1 MKSTNSYLAGAV
13 SLIAF
18 AVLAFGQASGAWA
31 ASSVALSNV
40 TFAPGKAVDL
50 RLAQQTGSKA
60 DVRAKVTYKD
70 GWANIDL
77 RYKHLPPAILYGGD
91 VTAYVLW
98 SVTPAGWATN
108 LGEVR
113 PATDDLE
120 HRQSYRTN
128 QANFALMVTA
138 ESFFLAPEP
147 SQLVLFVNE
156 APAKEKEGVTTV
168 KFSYS
173 GLSPVKH
180 DVDNIAGRKWS
191 SKVPLALAEAR
202 KAFEV
207 AGNNQSKTYALDLYQ
222 AADDSLSKAEELF
235 RARKSEKEITF
246 SARNSVELSAQ
257 ANYTSLNRQAA
268 EALKELEMARA
279 AQMSQLQAQKGQLEA
294 QKGQLEAQNVQLA
307 GQLAQMKR
315 DLLAAA
321 STIAEARA
329 SAEGVILTLP
339 GILFAVDKAT
349 LQPQGEL
356 ALAKL
361 SGVLLALPRT
371 AAVVNGYTDS
381 TGKPDYNQVLSL
393 KRATSVTD
401 FLAKQ
406 GVQASR
412 MKAVGMGDQNPI
424 ASNATPEGRT
434 KNRRVEIDIL
444 VMR

>member
-1 MKSTNSYLAGAV
+1 MKSTNSYLTGAV
-13 SLIAF
+13 SLIVF
-18 AVLAFGQASGAWA
+18 AVLAFGQASGAWG
-31 ASSVALSNV
+31 ASPVTLSNV
-40 TFAPGKAVDL
+40 TFAPGKTVDL
-50 RLAQQTGSKA
+50 RLEQQTGSQA
-60 DVRAKVTYKD
+60 NLRAKVTYKD

-77 RYKHLPPAILYGGD
+77 KYKNLPPAILYGGD

-113 PATDDLE
+113 PATDELE
-120 HRQSYRTN
+120 HTQSYRTN
-128 QANFALMVTA
+128 QANFALMVTG

-147 SQLVLFVNE
+147 SDLVLFLNQ
-156 APAKEKEGVTTV
+156 APAKEKKGVTATS
-168 KFSYS
+168 FSYS
-173 GLSPVKH
+173 NLTPVKR

-191 SKVPLALAEAR
+191 STIPLALAEAR

-207 AGNNQSKTYALDLYQ
+207 AGGNKAKTYALDLYQ
-222 AADDSLSKAEELF
+222 AADDSLSKAEQLF
-235 RARKSEKEITF
+235 KARRSEKEITF
-246 SARNSVELSAQ
+246 SARNSVEFSAQ
-257 ANYTSLNRQAA
+257 ANYTSLNRQAVQA
-268 EALKELEMARA
+268 IKELEMARA
-279 AQMSQLQAQKGQLEA
+279 AQMSQLETQKGQLEAQKGQLEA
-294 QKGQLEAQNVQLA
+294 QKGQLEAQV
-307 GQLAQMKR
+307 AQMKQV
-315 DLLAAA
+315 LLAAA

-371 AAVVNGYTDS
+371 AAVINGYTDS
-381 TGKPDYNQVLSL
+381 TGKPEYNQALSL
-393 KRATSVTD
+393 KRATSVSD

-406 GVQASR
+406 GVQPGR
-412 MKAVGMGDQNPI
+412 MKAVGMGEQDPV
-424 ASNATPEGRT
+424 ASNDTAEGRA

-444 VMR
+444 VIR

>member
-1 MKSTNSYLAGAV
+1 MKATNSYLASAV
-13 SLIAF
+13 NLIAF
-18 AVLAFGQASGAWA
+18 AVLALGQASGAWG
-31 ASSVALSNV
+31 ASSVTLSNV
-40 TFAPGKAVDL
+40 TFAPGKTVDL
-50 RLAQQTGSKA
+50 RLQQQTGSEA
-60 DVRAKVTYKD
+60 DLSVNVTYKD
-70 GWANIDL
+70 GWANIEL
-77 RYKHLPPAILYGGD
+77 RHKDLPPAILYGGD

-108 LGEVR
+108 LGEIR
-113 PATDDLE
+113 PSTDE
-120 HRQSYRTN
+120 RKQTYRTN
-128 QANFALMVTA
+128 QSNFALMVTG
-138 ESFFLAPEP
+138 EPFFLAAQP
-147 SQLVLFVNE
+147 SELVLFVNQ
-156 APAKEKEGVTTV
+156 APGKEKKGVTTA

-173 GLSPVKH
+173 DLTPVKH

-207 AGNNQSKTYALDLYQ
+207 AGGNQAKTYALDLYQ

-235 RARKSEKEITF
+235 RARRSEKEISF
-246 SARNSVELSAQ
+246 SARNSVELSAE

-279 AQMSQLQAQKGQLEA
+279 AQMSQLEAQKGQLETQKGQLEA
-294 QKGQLEAQNVQLA
+294 QV
-307 GQLAQMKR
+307 AQMKQV
-315 DLLAAA
+315 LLAAA

-339 GILFAVDKAT
+339 GILFAVDKVT

-381 TGKPDYNQVLSL
+381 TGKPGYNQVLSL

-406 GVQASR
+406 GVQPSR

-424 ASNATPEGRT
+424 ASNATAEGRA